1 LEFFF
6 TVETNY
12 LVLVNISTQITFV
25 IIKLGMA
32 KSSQKIK
39 ARALRKEGKSIKV
52 IAKSLGISSSSA
64 SLWCRDIIL
73 SESQIF
79 ALSENANKNLVLG
92 RRLGSEMHRNKKK
105 AAICEAGK
113 IATEKVGTLSEKEFF
128 IAGVALYW
136 AEGSK
141 KESGVALSNSDP
153 KMILFMYKW
162 FKKFFELNDSDFMP
176 RIFINAQHKDRIDK
190 VLTFWSSLLELPS
203 ERFGKAVL
211 LNIPHKKVYENRE
224 TYYGVLSLRVRKST
238 WIKYQILGMI
248 GKLDYMSG

>member
-1 LEFFF
+1 
-6 TVETNY
+6 
-12 LVLVNISTQITFV
+12 
-25 IIKLGMA
+25 MA
-32 KSSQKIK
+32 KSIEKLK
-39 ARALRKEGKSIKV
+39 ARALREEGKSIKE
-52 IAKSLGISSSSA
+52 IAKSLDISSSSA
-64 SLWCRDIIL
+64 SLWCRDILL
-73 SESQIF
+73 SESQTL
-79 ALSENANKNLVLG
+79 ALSSKSDQNRVRG
-92 RRLGSEMHRNKKK
+92 RMLGSEMHRNRKK
-105 AAICEAGK
+105 ASIGEANK
-113 IATEKVGTLSEKEFF
+113 IAAEKVGTLSEKEFF

-162 FKKFFELNDSDFMP
+162 FKKFFDLDDSDFMP
-176 RIFINAQHKDRIDK
+176 RIFINAQHRDRIDK

-203 ERFGKAVL
+203 ERFGNTVL

>member
-1 LEFFF
+1 
-6 TVETNY
+6 
-12 LVLVNISTQITFV
+12 
-25 IIKLGMA
+25 MA
-32 KSSQKIK
+32 KSIEKLK
-39 ARALRKEGKSIKV
+39 ARALRKGGESIKSI
-52 IAKSLGISSSSA
+52 AKLLGVSKSSA
-64 SLWCRDIIL
+64 SLWCRDIVL
-73 SESQIF
+73 SESQTL
-79 ALSENANKNLVLG
+79 ALTERSSRHLALG
-92 RRLGSEMHRNKKK
+92 RRLGSEMHRKRKKLAIARAEEI
-105 AAICEAGK
+105 AA
-113 IATEKVGTLSEKEFF
+113 EKVGTLSEKEFF

-176 RIFINAQHKDRIDK
+176 RIFINAQHRDRIDR

-203 ERFGKAVL
+203 EQFGNPVL

-238 WIKYQILGMI
+238 WIKYQILGMM
-248 GKLDYMSG
+248 GRLDYMSG